1 MTTLVSASTTHCSV
15 GLPATG
21 NSRRI
26 AVPPLEPGTESS
38 RRRLVAKSKTYTCP
52 LCDSALTRE
61 RYLQIVGVWD
71 ERKRLESS
79 LKGEL
84 RKLQDER
91 TRLRDENKKIRRE
104 MKQAARDAATKAT
117 EKERKRADKMSLLI
131 QGKTQQIQL
140 LSRKVKELQEQ
151 LKRGTTPQVEGL
163 NYEHELVKDL
173 KKNFPQDDVQHHG
186 KAGDILHLVTHKGR
200 PIGSIL
206 FECKLTGHYSRS
218 YVVQTKKAIAER
230 NATYGVL
237 VTLTAKKGTAGFWV
251 DDDVLVVHPF
261 GAVHVAAVLR
271 QNLIDVHASQVTAKE
286 ANRRAI
292 ALMEYVKS
300 DAFRNLVG
308 DTIFRTAELY
318 EMLKKEAHS
327 HKKIWKKRF
336 DHYRQIHDNTT
347 GIKSRTTGILH
358 GGSARHEL
366 KSEPKLLPLPSL

>member
-1 MTTLVSASTTHCSV
+1 M
-15 GLPATG
+15 P
-21 NSRRI
+21 
-26 AVPPLEPGTESS
+26 
-38 RRRLVAKSKTYTCP
+38 KSKTYTCP

-61 RYLQIVGVWD
+61 RYLEIVGVWD

-91 TRLRDENKKIRRE
+91 TRLRDENKTIRRE

-186 KAGDILHLVTHKGR
+186 KAGDILHLVTHKGK

-206 FECKLTGHYSRS
+206 FECKLTGQYSRS
-218 YVVQTKKAIAER
+218 YVVQTKKAVAER
-230 NATYGVL
+230 NATYGIL
-237 VTLTAKKGTAGFWV
+237 VTLTAKKGTAGFWM

-271 QNLIDVHASQVTAKE
+271 QNLIDVHASQVSAKE

-292 ALMEYVKS
+292 VLMEYVKS

-308 DTIFRTAELY
+308 DTIFRTVELY

-336 DHYRQIHDNTT
+336 DHYRQIYDNST
-347 GIKSRTTGILH
+347 GIRTRTTGILH
-358 GGSARHEL
+358 GASARHEL
-366 KSEPKLLPLPSL
+366 KQEPKLLPLPSL